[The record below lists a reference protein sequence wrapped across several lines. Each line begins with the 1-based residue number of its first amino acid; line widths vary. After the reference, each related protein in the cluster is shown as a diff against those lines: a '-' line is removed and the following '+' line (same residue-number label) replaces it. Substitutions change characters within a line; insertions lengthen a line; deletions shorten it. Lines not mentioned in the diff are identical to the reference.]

1 MQNMLEHMPRFALRS
16 NKLTKLIE
24 ETGGRTSATDIDGLV
39 HLGSRRCPLEGGG
52 LKLLSFVR

>member
-1 MQNMLEHMPRFALRS
+1 MLEHMPRFALRS